1 MSVSTV
7 EGGIRHARKVITA
20 INVQSVRRPFSRR
33 NRPPGVSY
41 RWGTI
46 GVCPKSSPI
55 RSITPRLY
63 RFSPNPPMDGVRTA
77 EGG

>member
-33 NRPPGVSY
+33 NSHRE
-41 RWGTI
+41 
-46 GVCPKSSPI
+46 SPTAGAPLECA
-55 RSITPRLY
+55 RKVARLGQSPRY